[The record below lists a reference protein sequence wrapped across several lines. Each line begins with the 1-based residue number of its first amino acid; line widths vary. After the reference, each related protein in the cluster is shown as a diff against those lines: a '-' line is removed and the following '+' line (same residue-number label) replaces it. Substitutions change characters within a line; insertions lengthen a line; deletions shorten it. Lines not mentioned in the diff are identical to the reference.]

1 MIENIRKALANCAG
15 KGVSVLND
23 VEGVL
28 RGTETTIDNAFLT
41 VAELTRQCER
51 LTHECAELRSS
62 TGRAIQRFTDADA
75 FRRCVERA
83 RDLETARADRLD
95 KEAATL
101 NRALQDSQ
109 AEVTRLKRALDAT
122 GWRELA
128 AHTAQPSVP
137 EPPPIDAGEA
147 VTPMLIEWI
156 ERTAESCIAPLTDE
170 TISLIECRDAFGRSK
185 YGQPLRLKDG
195 RNTIE
200 DARQEAGDLLQYL
213 FKAYKNGEDPRPL
226 IGPLFWIKKLFDEAR
241 RAYVTKGEDA

>member
-1 MIENIRKALANCAG
+1 MIERIREALANRVNGAVCF
-15 KGVSVLND
+15 LNV

-28 RGTETTIDNAFLT
+28 REDDTSIDIAYTERE
-41 VAELTRQCER
+41 ELTRQCER
-51 LTHECAELRSS
+51 LTRECAELRSS

-109 AEVTRLKRALDAT
+109 AEVSRLKRALDAT

-156 ERTAESCIAPLTDE
+156 ERTAENCIVPQTEE

-241 RAYVTKGEDA
+241 REYVTKGKDV